1 MKNQKGMSLI
11 ALVIAIVLLVSLSM
25 LVVKAM
31 EASNGIKEKAL
42 QAKIETEQGAIKEEL
57 ELNHQAYYIE
67 KFTGEYSGDLVSY
80 LEEKGFVNEDGVV
93 NISTLLGKKGDKV
106 STGKGSDGKN
116 IYKLEENENTDIF
129 YYDDNGAVEQIG
141 EISENI

>member
-11 ALVIAIVLLVSLSM
+11 ALVIAIVLLISLSM

-31 EASNGIKEKAL
+31 EASDGIKEKAL
-42 QAKIETEQGAIKEEL
+42 QAKVETEQAEIKEQL

-67 KFTGEYSGDLVSY
+67 KLTGEYNGDLVSY
-80 LEEKGFVNEDGVV
+80 LEEKGFVDEEGVV
-93 NISTLLGKKGDKV
+93 NISTLLGKRENKV